1 MNDAPPSWEQFTEK
15 KIDWTEMGKF
25 TVDVFKDSKDI
36 KMIELVLWENKLLNF
51 FSDHIKKISED
62 ILHDDLAWTFLES
75 LES

>member
-1 MNDAPPSWEQFTEK
+1 MMLRPHGNSSQRK

-62 ILHDDLAWTFLES
+62 ILHDDLV
-75 LES
+75 